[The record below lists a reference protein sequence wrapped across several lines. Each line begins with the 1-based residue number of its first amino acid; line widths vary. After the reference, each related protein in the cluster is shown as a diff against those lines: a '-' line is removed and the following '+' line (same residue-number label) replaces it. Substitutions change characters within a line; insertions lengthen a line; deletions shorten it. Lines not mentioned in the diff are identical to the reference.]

1 MENNSVPANN
11 QSPAITTI
19 KIQIGPEFQAQILS
33 HASIALLGSSPTLP
47 INGDTPLRICLL
59 VGDLVRYILANQ
71 ETLPLESSNASDAEA
86 PQASVETRDA
96 SGEALD
102 PSIPGP
108 STREPLTDT
117 PIADDIIDALP
128 TPNERLRRVGFRG
141 NRIYV
146 AEDKAPAQI
155 KSEIA
160 IASHRS
166 STAASSSRLTEPS
179 QVPTQNEG
187 LPATLEAPATQ
198 EPSPENLA
206 QAQELPEYIPQE
218 VFSSITSGDINTFEG
233 IVDNTFDLSCTL
245 PSPGISSSSSQ
256 FLPNSTEGF
265 TENTQNPEVIRDAL
279 EALTDFLNSNLS
291 SVPMFWQKFVRSII
305 DVLSQ
310 VQSIVD
316 DVSRYKISI
325 ATAIVWFC
333 VTKRWLT
340 KAHIMT
346 MMTILKNGSS
356 LIEFLGE
363 ADFPRAGNRQ
373 MRLA

>member
-33 HASIALLGSSPTLP
+33 HASIASLGSSPTLP

-128 TPNERLRRVGFRG
+128 TPNVRLRRVGFRG

-160 IASHRS
+160 MASHSS

-206 QAQELPEYIPQE
+206 QAQEL
-218 VFSSITSGDINTFEG
+218 
-233 IVDNTFDLSCTL
+233 
-245 PSPGISSSSSQ
+245 
-256 FLPNSTEGF
+256 TEGS

-279 EALTDFLNSNLS
+279 EDLTDFLNSNLS
-291 SVPMFWQKFVRSII
+291 SIPIFWQKFVRSII
-305 DVLSQ
+305 DLLSQ
-310 VQSIVD
+310 VQSIV
-316 DVSRYKISI
+316 
-325 ATAIVWFC
+325 
-333 VTKRWLT
+333 
-340 KAHIMT
+340 AHIMT
-346 MMTILKNGSS
+346 MMTILKTGSS
-356 LIEFLGE
+356 IIEYLEPE
-363 ADFPRAGNRQ
+363 ADFPGAGNGQ